1 MLAPRALETVYPAA
15 IARAR
20 GSRYRLDELP
30 GEQRHQVTP
39 QFAGLGSSQTSQ
51 RFAIKS
57 MAEAETYLRHPLLGS
72 RLVECGEAVMDVNG
86 RSAYEIFGSPDDAKL
101 RSCATLFAQI
111 SDPGSVF
118 ERLLSKYFE
127 GLPDQRTLDLIGG
140 PPAIR

>member
-1 MLAPRALETVYPAA
+1 
-15 IARAR
+15 
-20 GSRYRLDELP
+20 
-30 GEQRHQVTP
+30 
-39 QFAGLGSSQTSQ
+39 
-51 RFAIKS
+51 

-86 RSAYEIFGSPDDAKL
+86 RSAYGIFGSPDDAKL

-127 GLPDQRTLDLIGG
+127 GLPDQQTLDLIGSS
-140 PPAIR
+140 PAIR